1 MSKLTLYHCPKA
13 CSQVTVCALE
23 EAGLDYDLKLV
34 DIRSGD
40 QFKPDFLEISPLNKV
55 PVAVIDGK
63 PLTENAAIITYI
75 ARRVPGAAVLPGP
88 DADPW
93 MQAQAQSG
101 LSFCGGTLH
110 PQVRGMMAP
119 QRITTGDQLDAI
131 RKKSAELLHK
141 SFTYANER
149 MAHTGWW
156 LGSWSIVDVYLN
168 WTFDV
173 ALRCGIDGSFFPALN
188 ALPERLKKEK
198 ASFRRMLEIDA
209 ACLDKLA

>member
-34 DIRSGD
+34 DIRAGD

-63 PLTENAAIITYI
+63 PLTENAAILTYI
-75 ARRVPGAAVLPGP
+75 ARCAPSTTILPGP
-88 DADPW
+88 NASPW
-93 MQAQAQSG
+93 MQAEAQSG

-110 PQVRGMMAP
+110 PQLRGMMAP
-119 QRITTGDQLDAI
+119 QRLTSGDQLDGI
-131 RKKSAELLHK
+131 REKSAELLHK

-149 MAHTGWW
+149 MARSGWW

-168 WTFDV
+168 WAFDV
-173 ALRCGIDGSFFPALN
+173 ALRCGIDGSLYPALH
-188 ALPERLKKEK
+188 ALPKRLEENKP
-198 ASFRRMLEIDA
+198 SFRRMLEIDA
-209 ACLDKLA
+209 ECLDMLA